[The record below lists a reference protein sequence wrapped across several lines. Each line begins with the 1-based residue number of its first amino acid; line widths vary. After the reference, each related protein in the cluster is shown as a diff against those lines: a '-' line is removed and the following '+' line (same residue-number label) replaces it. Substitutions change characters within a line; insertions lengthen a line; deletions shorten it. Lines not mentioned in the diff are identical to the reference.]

1 MKFRSKNPRYESLRK
16 KWSVKTSESSSNLFD
31 KHLKN
36 VAVGSLGG
44 LMLLST
50 PASAGNINQNILA
63 QDSPIKITG
72 IEDKNAVLAA
82 ELKDKLPSEIR
93 NLSPEEEAR
102 VIEVINK
109 NLRIKAKGELEGI
122 RLNRNYALIGG
133 EQHLYRYPGDNVFAH
148 AESAVDWVMYGG
160 AGIAPGLGA
169 WGYFS
174 SSKEA
179 LTETDIE
186 RERWYVV
193 VQTFLTP
200 GFAENT
206 GKYRDFFKYRKMIV
220 VNPKT
225 GQAVVGDIA
234 DAGPAEFTGK
244 SFGGSPEVMHEIGL
258 AKGPRKGEVLIFFVE
273 DPENKVPLGPIK
285 IKEGNP
291 AAKES

>member
-1 MKFRSKNPRYESLRK
+1 MKFSSKNPPYESLRK
-16 KWSVKTSESSSNLFD
+16 KWSAKTSQSSDSLFD
-31 KHLKN
+31 KHLRN

-50 PASAGNINQNILA
+50 PATTGNISHSVLA
-63 QDSPIKITG
+63 QDAPIKITG

-82 ELKDKLPSEIR
+82 ELKDKLPSEVR
-93 NLSPEEEAR
+93 NLTTTEEQQAL
-102 VIEVINK
+102 EVINK
-109 NLRIKAKGELEGI
+109 NLGIKASGTLEGV
-122 RLNRNYALIGG
+122 RLNKNYALIGG
-133 EQHLYRYPGDNVFAH
+133 EQHLFRYPGDNVFAH
-148 AESAVDWVMYGG
+148 AESAADWVMYGG

-169 WGYFS
+169 WGYFAP
-174 SSKEA
+174 SKEA
-179 LTETDIE
+179 MTQTDVA

-193 VQTFLTP
+193 VQTFLTS

-206 GKYRDFFKYRKMIV
+206 GKYRDFFKYRKMVV

-258 AKGPRKGEVLIFFVE
+258 AGGPRKGAVLMFFID

-285 IKEGNP
+285 IKEGNL
-291 AAKES
+291 ATRES